1 MQQDDAASAPR
12 RPPAAISLCPSSGHG
27 CTDASCSHLR
37 TFYRTSAATS
47 FANRRQF
54 ICFRSERLLIQVEQ
68 PWSRATPAGA
78 RTGAVYLTVTNKSHN
93 GDRLLGVSSDVADKS
108 QIHEMKVVDEIM
120 EMREVSNGLPVPA
133 GGSVVLKPG
142 SSHVMLIGLKKP
154 LTAGETI
161 PLTLDF
167 EKAGKV
173 SITVP
178 VRAMGAGHDD
188 MPGMDHMDKK

>member
-1 MQQDDAASAPR
+1 MSAVALFGQSGLRLRLSIGLEPQPLALSEDTMRVLLQFIRMTLLIAAS
-12 RPPAAISLCPSSGHG
+12 
-27 CTDASCSHLR
+27 
-37 TFYRTSAATS
+37 S
-47 FANRRQF
+47 FAFAQSAF
-54 ICFRSERLLIQVEQ
+54 IEQ

-78 RTGAVYLTVTNKSHN
+78 RTGAVYLTVTNKSHDA
-93 GDRLLGVSSDVADKS
+93 DRLLGVSSDVADKS
-108 QIHEMKVVDEIM
+108 QIHEMKVVNGTM
-120 EMREVSNGLPVPA
+120 EMREVSTGLPVPA

-178 VRAMGAGHDD
+178 VRSMGAAHDD
-188 MPGMDHMDKK
+188 MPGMGHMDKK